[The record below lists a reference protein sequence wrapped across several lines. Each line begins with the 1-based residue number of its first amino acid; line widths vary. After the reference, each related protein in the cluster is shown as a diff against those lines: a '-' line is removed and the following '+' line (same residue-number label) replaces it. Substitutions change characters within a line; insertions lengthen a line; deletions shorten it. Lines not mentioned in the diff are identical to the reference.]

1 VLISK
6 NQLKQIV
13 YDTIPHFYSIEE
25 RESLVK
31 NFICE
36 ILEIPVTYYL
46 LQKEFELSEAQI
58 ISYTSALENLSKG
71 QPLQYIFGNAFFY
84 GRDFKVTPDVLI
96 PRPETEEL
104 CKWIIEDTNQISPK
118 ILDIGCGSGNISIT
132 LDLELKNAAVFAI
145 DISKNA
151 LLVAKENAT
160 QNNSNV
166 VFEQMDILNW
176 ENSNKFSSY
185 KFDVI
190 VSNPPYILEEEKI
203 MMRKNVLDFE
213 PHLALFVKNN
223 PLLFYQS
230 IAEFSI
236 KHLAINGK
244 LFFELNEA
252 YFNECKI
259 LLEKLNFKNIQL
271 KKDMAGKYRMLSC
284 VLFEPNF

>member
-1 VLISK
+1 MLISK

-71 QPLQYIFGNAFFY
+71 QPLQYIVGKTFFY
-84 GRDFKVTPDVLI
+84 GREFLVNSKVLI

-104 CKWIIEDTNQISPK
+104 CQWIIEDTLLNNPS
-118 ILDIGCGSGNISIT
+118 ILDIGCGSGNIPIT
-132 LDLELKNAAVFAI
+132 LEQEIKNSNVFAI
-145 DISKNA
+145 DISTDA
-151 LLVAKENAT
+151 LGVAQENSKL
-160 QNNSNV
+160 NNSNV
-166 VFEQMDILNW
+166 QFEQMDILNW
-176 ENSNKFSSY
+176 RNTNKFLKN

-203 MMRKNVLDFE
+203 LMRKNVLDFE
-213 PHLALFVKNN
+213 PHVALFVKQN
-223 PLLFYQS
+223 PMLFYDT
-230 IAEFSI
+230 IAEFAK
-236 KHLAINGK
+236 KHLNRNGK
-244 LFFELNEA
+244 LFFEINENYYA
-252 YFNECKI
+252 ECKNT
-259 LLEKLNFKNIQL
+259 LLKMNFVNIEL
-271 KKDMAGKYRMLSC
+271 RIDFGGKFRMIKGE
-284 VLFEPNF
+284 FIK

>member
-13 YDTIPHFYSIEE
+13 YDAIPHFYSIEE

-71 QPLQYIFGNAFFY
+71 QPLQYIVGKTFFY
-84 GRDFKVTPDVLI
+84 GREFLVNSKVLI

-104 CKWIIEDTNQISPK
+104 CQWIIEDTQLNNPS
-118 ILDIGCGSGNISIT
+118 ILDIGCGSGNIPIT
-132 LDLELKNAAVFAI
+132 LEQEIKNSNVFAI
-145 DISKNA
+145 DISTDA
-151 LLVAKENAT
+151 LGVAQENSKL
-160 QNNSNV
+160 NNSNV
-166 VFEQMDILNW
+166 QFEQMDILNW
-176 ENSNKFSSY
+176 RNTNKFLKN

-203 MMRKNVLDFE
+203 LMRKNVLDFE
-213 PHLALFVKNN
+213 PHVALFVKQN
-223 PLLFYQS
+223 PMLFYDT
-230 IAEFSI
+230 IAEFAK
-236 KHLAINGK
+236 KHLNRNGK
-244 LFFELNEA
+244 LFFEINENYYA
-252 YFNECKI
+252 ECKNT
-259 LLEKLNFKNIQL
+259 LLKMNFVNIEL
-271 KKDMAGKYRMLSC
+271 RKDFGGKFRMIKGE
-284 VLFEPNF
+284 FIK

>member
-1 VLISK
+1 MLISK

-71 QPLQYIFGNAFFY
+71 QPLQYIVGKTFFY
-84 GRDFKVTPDVLI
+84 GREFLVNSKVLI

-104 CKWIIEDTNQISPK
+104 CQWIIEDTQLNNPS
-118 ILDIGCGSGNISIT
+118 ILDIGCGSGNIPIT
-132 LDLELKNAAVFAI
+132 LEQEIKNSNVFAI
-145 DISKNA
+145 DISTDA
-151 LLVAKENAT
+151 LGVAQENSKL
-160 QNNSNV
+160 NNSNV
-166 VFEQMDILNW
+166 QFEQMDILNW
-176 ENSNKFSSY
+176 RNTNKFLKN

-203 MMRKNVLDFE
+203 LMRKNVLDFE
-213 PHLALFVKNN
+213 PHVALFVKQN
-223 PLLFYQS
+223 PMLFYDT
-230 IAEFSI
+230 IAEFAK
-236 KHLAINGK
+236 KHLNRNGK
-244 LFFELNEA
+244 LFFEINENYYA
-252 YFNECKI
+252 ECKNT
-259 LLEKLNFKNIQL
+259 LLKMNFVNIEL
-271 KKDMAGKYRMLSC
+271 RKDFGGKFRMIKGE
-284 VLFEPNF
+284 FIK